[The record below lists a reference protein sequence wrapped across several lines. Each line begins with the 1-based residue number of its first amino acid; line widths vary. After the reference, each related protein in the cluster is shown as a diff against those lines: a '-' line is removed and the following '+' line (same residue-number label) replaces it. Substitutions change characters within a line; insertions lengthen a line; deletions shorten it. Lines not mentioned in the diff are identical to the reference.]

1 MPARTT
7 LRAGYAEVAIRI
19 QEAMDE
25 LTSGDVRQRLSDA
38 VRDATKDT
46 GNWAYYIDHSGDDES
61 GDVYYSCGGDV
72 MCSPYEMS
80 KSGDNAPKAVVHHD
94 QGMKVVPRT

>member
-19 QEAMDE
+19 QEAMDD
-25 LTSGDVRQRLSDA
+25 LTSNDVRGRLSDA

-46 GNWAYYIDHSGDDES
+46 GNWAYYIDHTGDEES
-61 GDVYYSCGGDV
+61 GDVYYSCGGRRHVLALRDGEDRRHALRKPWFT
-72 MCSPYEMS
+72 MTR
-80 KSGDNAPKAVVHHD
+80 G
-94 QGMKVVPRT
+94 

>member
-1 MPARTT
+1 
-7 LRAGYAEVAIRI
+7 
-19 QEAMDE
+19 MDD
-25 LTSGDVRQRLSDA
+25 LTSNDVRGRLSDA

-46 GNWAYYIDHSGDDES
+46 GNWAYYIDHTGDGES

-80 KSGDNAPKAVVHHD
+80 KAATTRRKPSCIT
-94 QGMKVVPRT
+94 MRE